1 MAKKREAQAYV
12 PNSTKSPKAPQG
24 KYQFPDSGA
33 GRMQDPTGDQSKA
46 PAVKP
51 GMQPNVPK
59 ADYSFPD
66 SGSGRPIFKSGDK
79 YELGDQSKPP
89 KHKKEAL
96 PSLNAPVDVKGVNAG
111 SDYPLPKGG
120 GKGETEV

>member
-12 PNSTKSPKAPQG
+12 PNSVKSPAPGKA
-24 KYQFPDSGA
+24 KYEIPDSGA
-33 GRMQDPTGDQSKA
+33 KAPNFGEQSKA

-51 GMQPNVPK
+51 GMQPDVPQ
-59 ADYSFPD
+59 ADYQFPD
-66 SGSGRPIFKSGDK
+66 NGSGRPMSGGA

-89 KHKKEAL
+89 QHKKAGL
-96 PSLNAPVDVKGVNAG
+96 PMKNAPVGVKGVNG
-111 SDYPLPKGG
+111 GEDYALPKSG